1 GSDLAGRELRL
12 SHRRQIPLGICEG
25 EGRDPEGDGRLRDP
39 VLGHTGLAPHPQ
51 GSTETRWKRTE
62 GTLCGGQPRGGGVCG
77 SPCHA
82 EGTALDPATL
92 PGQHEGGRSCSPG
105 HHSPP
110 ALGEVE
116 CSATWHHCDG
126 REVRVPSRG
135 QGSCDRRTRQGDRWL
150 RLLRR

>member
-1 GSDLAGRELRL
+1 
-12 SHRRQIPLGICEG
+12 
-25 EGRDPEGDGRLRDP
+25 P
-39 VLGHTGLAPHPQ
+39 VRGHAGLAPYSQ
-51 GSTETRWKRTE
+51 GGTETRWKRVE

-82 EGTALDPATL
+82 EGPALDPATL

-116 CSATWHHCDG
+116 CSAPRYRRGG

-135 QGSCDRRTRQGDRWL
+135 RACGGRRTRRGDRWL
-150 RLLRR
+150 RVLRRRRRRHGRPCRGRGVRPTVRGGRGGERSP